1 MASHSVTLAAG
12 LPLISDENAP
22 NFGFASRAM
31 VHSGWS
37 PQRDASQNQGRIGYS
52 VKFISFDALMRT
64 IQVRRSDTG
73 QRGPIDNKPTGDDNL
88 TEIYH

>member
-1 MASHSVTLAAG
+1 
-12 LPLISDENAP
+12 
-22 NFGFASRAM
+22 M